1 MSTDRAELGSKL
13 EWLYQNT
20 TSIDYADVLA
30 VYDSGYAD
38 GLGGLR
44 ELEKDEIPNGAIIRM
59 IDTYRVE
66 ADKDG
71 NGRYAQ
77 LDIPTRYV
85 LVSEPPPTQ
94 EQAMLE
100 AIKEG
105 LQGFSPDV
113 ADNLARAVAAS
124 LKEAGW

>member
-1 MSTDRAELGSKL
+1 MSIDRAELGSEL

-66 ADKDG
+66 VDKDG
-71 NGRYAQ
+71 KGRYAQ

-94 EQAMLE
+94 EEAMME

-105 LQGFSPDV
+105 LAGFNTDE
-113 ADNLARAVAAS
+113 ADQVARAIFDS
-124 LKEAGW
+124 LQQAGW

>member
-1 MSTDRAELGSKL
+1 MSIDRAELGSEL
-13 EWLYQNT
+13 EWLYQST

-94 EQAMLE
+94 EEAMME

-105 LQGFSPDV
+105 LAGFNTDE
-113 ADNLARAVAAS
+113 ADQVARAIFDS
-124 LKEAGW
+124 LQQAGW